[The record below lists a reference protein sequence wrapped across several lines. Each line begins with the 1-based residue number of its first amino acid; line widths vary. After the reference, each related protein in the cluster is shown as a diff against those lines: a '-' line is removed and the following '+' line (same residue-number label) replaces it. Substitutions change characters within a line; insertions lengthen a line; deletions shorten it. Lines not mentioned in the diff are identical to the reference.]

1 MFQYLNKPI
10 IRAISLE
17 QYWATVNYELD
28 LGKCMAAAERGSFMW
43 MMVAVTQI
51 WLSIKLLEEAEA
63 AVATL
68 FGGSAAACFVLALI
82 VFRQEQRDLLLN
94 PLKSTQKEV
103 HQDAIDKQG
112 KGVWFGVG
120 MWVLTLILG
129 SIMI

>member
-1 MFQYLNKPI
+1 
-10 IRAISLE
+10 
-17 QYWATVNYELD
+17 
-28 LGKCMAAAERGSFMW
+28 MAAAERGSFMW

>member
-28 LGKCMAAAERGSFMW
+28 LGKNMAAAERGSFMW

-94 PLKSTQKEV
+94 PLKNHQKEV

>member
-28 LGKCMAAAERGSFMW
+28 LGKNMAAAERGSFMW

-94 PLKSTQKEV
+94 PLKNQKEV

>member
-28 LGKCMAAAERGSFMW
+28 LGKYMAAAERGSFMW

>member
-1 MFQYLNKPI
+1 MVL
-10 IRAISLE
+10 LE
-17 QYWATVNYELD
+17 CQSSIPYRQCLPQ
-28 LGKCMAAAERGSFMW
+28 LFML
-43 MMVAVTQI
+43 I
-51 WLSIKLLEEAEA
+51 FLEEAEA